1 LWQQL
6 KEKVPENFNEVW
18 NHPDITIRE
27 KWCAAMKKEFHN
39 KIRRGVWRPINRRD
53 LPQGRRLVK
62 NKWMFDMKKNKTR
75 VMYIGVWVDD
85 SLIVGDLG
93 AIDTVI
99 ADVMKLCV
107 SLKVMETLRDY
118 LSW

>member
-1 LWQQL
+1 
-6 KEKVPENFNEVW
+6 
-18 NHPDITIRE
+18 
-27 KWCAAMKKEFHN
+27 
-39 KIRRGVWRPINRRD
+39 
-53 LPQGRRLVK
+53 
-62 NKWMFDMKKNKTR
+62 MKKNKTR

-118 LSW
+118 LS

>member
-1 LWQQL
+1 
-6 KEKVPENFNEVW
+6 
-18 NHPDITIRE
+18 
-27 KWCAAMKKEFHN
+27 M
-39 KIRRGVWRPINRRD
+39 
-53 LPQGRRLVK
+53 
-62 NKWMFDMKKNKTR
+62 NKWVFYVKKDKTG

-107 SLKVMETLRDY
+107 SLQVTETLRDY

>member
-1 LWQQL
+1 MQPGR
-6 KEKVPENFNEVW
+6 KSFNDE
-18 NHPDITIRE
+18 
-27 KWCAAMKKEFHN
+27 
-39 KIRRGVWRPINRRD
+39 IRRGVWRPINCRD
-53 LPQGRRLVK
+53 LPQGRRIVM
-62 NKWMFDMKKNKTR
+62 NKWVFYVKKDKTG

-99 ADVMKLCV
+99 ADLMRLCV
-107 SLKVMETLRDY
+107 SLKVTETLREY

>member
-1 LWQQL
+1 
-6 KEKVPENFNEVW
+6 
-18 NHPDITIRE
+18 
-27 KWCAAMKKEFHN
+27 
-39 KIRRGVWRPINRRD
+39 
-53 LPQGRRLVK
+53 
-62 NKWMFDMKKNKTR
+62 MKKNKTR